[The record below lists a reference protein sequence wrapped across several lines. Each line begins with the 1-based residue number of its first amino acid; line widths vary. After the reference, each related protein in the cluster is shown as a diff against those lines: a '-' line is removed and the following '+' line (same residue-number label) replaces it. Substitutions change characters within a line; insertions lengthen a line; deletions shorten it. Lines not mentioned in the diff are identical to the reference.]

1 MSKVLSKL
9 AKETGCEDLVEWIKP
24 FENHLYWSATS
35 THSGNDRNI
44 WAKFKS
50 FLSHIVDKHTE
61 LNDPLF
67 NKCAHGDLTPK
78 KWPLNDMFK
87 LATYAQK

>member
-1 MSKVLSKL
+1 MLSKL
-9 AKETGCEDLVEWIKP
+9 AKETGCEDLVEWTKQ

-61 LNDPLF
+61 LDNPLF

-78 KWPLNDMFK
+78 NRLLSGMIM
-87 LATYAQK
+87 LTTYAQK